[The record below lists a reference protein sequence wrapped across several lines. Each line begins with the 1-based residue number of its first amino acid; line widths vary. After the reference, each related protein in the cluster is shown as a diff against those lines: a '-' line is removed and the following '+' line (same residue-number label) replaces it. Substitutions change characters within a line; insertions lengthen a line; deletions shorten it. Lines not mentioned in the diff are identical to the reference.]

1 MFSLITAALAL
12 TAAVKAPSSSA
23 RAHAMMNASL
33 ESKGFG
39 KLPASCSMAGAT
51 PMMVDGSYSGGDTL
65 AGAPVRTG
73 DGSKGF
79 GKLPA
84 SCSMAG
90 ATPMM
95 VDGSYSGGDALSE
108 TPVRTG
114 HNSDFVYGSRVPLSQ
129 ALGCSTPAGG
139 KASTQGL
146 LKPMNFN

>member
-33 ESKGFG
+33 E
-39 KLPASCSMAGAT
+39 
-51 PMMVDGSYSGGDTL
+51 
-65 AGAPVRTG
+65 
-73 DGSKGF
+73 SKGF